1 MDPQRKRRPWTAA
14 EDQALQSLVEVHGTK
29 RWTIVATRLRV
40 DFGIENRSGKQC
52 RERWHNHLDPLVIKH
67 PWLPQ
72 EEQILFSAHKSLG
85 NHWADIAKLLPG
97 RSDNA
102 IKNRFYSTIRRDLHR
117 PEPQSHTVHSVEVHL
132 QVQACLTEPKD
143 VKGSLAAGEGLQGH
157 KEVMEDWPDMLA
169 LESDDVLAQSSV
181 FS

>member
-14 EDQALQSLVEVHGTK
+14 EDQALQSLVEIHGTK
-29 RWTIVATRLRV
+29 RWTIVATRLRI

-52 RERWHNHLDPLVIKH
+52 RERWHNHLDPLVIKN

-72 EEQILFSAHKSLG
+72 EEQTLFSAHKRLG
-85 NHWADIAKLLPG
+85 NRWADIAKLLPG

-102 IKNRFYSTIRRDLHR
+102 IKNRFYSTVRRDLHR
-117 PEPQSHTVHSVEVHL
+117 PEPQTHSSEVHL
-132 QVQACLTEPKD
+132 QAQTCLTESKD
-143 VKGSLAAGEGLQGH
+143 LTASLGTGEGLQGH
-157 KEVMEDWPDMLA
+157 KEGLEDWPDMLA
-169 LESDDVLAQSSV
+169 LVSDEVLARPSV

>member
-14 EDQALQSLVEVHGTK
+14 EDQALQSLVENHGTK
-29 RWTIVATRLRV
+29 RWTIVATRLRI

-52 RERWHNHLDPLVIKH
+52 RERWHNHLDPLVLKH

-72 EEQILFSAHKSLG
+72 EEETLFSAHKRLG
-85 NHWADIAKLLPG
+85 NRWADIAKLLPG

-102 IKNRFYSTIRRDLHR
+102 IKNRFYSTVRRDLHR
-117 PEPQSHTVHSVEVHL
+117 PGPQSSEVHL
-132 QVQACLTEPKD
+132 QAYSTESKD
-143 VKGSLAAGEGLQGH
+143 LKASLDAGEGLQGH
-157 KEVMEDWPDMLA
+157 KEVTEDWRDMLA
-169 LESDDVLAQSSV
+169 LESDEVLTQPSV